1 MLNNNPLD
9 ILGIP
14 SLWKIGDTAT
24 NLPKINESYLT
35 KLLDKDSDLNS
46 EIFFQY
52 DFDNNSFVSFVDLP
66 GCKKEN
72 INIELDPSSNKIRI
86 SSFRTL
92 FMSSVK
98 INKNLMLPKDGD
110 AGKLK
115 ATLADGVLTLR
126 IPKTPPQATK
136 FTKITID

>member
-1 MLNNNPLD
+1 MNNIPLD
-9 ILGIP
+9 IP
-14 SLWKIGDTAT
+14 AMWQIGSTVT
-24 NLPKINESYLT
+24 NKPIDQAYLS

-72 INIELDPSSNKIRI
+72 INIELDLASNKIRI

-98 INKNLMLPKDGD
+98 INKTLMIPKDCD
-110 AGKLK
+110 TGKLK
-115 ATLADGVLTLR
+115 ATLADGVLTLK
-126 IPKTPPQATK
+126 IQKTPPQTAR
-136 FTKITID
+136 FTKISID

>member
-1 MLNNNPLD
+1 MIINNVPLD
-9 ILGIP
+9 IP
-14 SLWKIGDTAT
+14 PLWQFGSTVT
-24 NLPKINESYLT
+24 NKPIDQAYLS
-35 KLLDKDSDLNS
+35 KLLDEDSDLNS
-46 EIFFQY
+46 EIFFQN
-52 DFDNNSFVSFVDLP
+52 DFYNNSFVFFVDLP

-72 INIELDPSSNKIRI
+72 INIELDLSSNKIRI

-98 INKNLMLPKDGD
+98 INKTLMIPKDGD
-110 AGKLK
+110 TGKLK

-126 IPKTPPQATK
+126 IPKTPPQTAK